1 MEQLYL
7 TSYRHP
13 GTKPFGN
20 IMMLPE
26 EEAFREAARLA
37 AAHPDTTAFY
47 RFADFANY
55 YPLRKAS
62 EEALREA
69 FLAAGGQPELA
80 HPCSFVLME
89 NDYLHRWFGQ
99 GESIRIPLDALPP
112 EQVSFTLGD
121 SVSTFGRDGRHQLL
135 TVEGLRRMMED
146 HGGSL
151 QDFMTHVENT
161 WRYIEAQVW
170 SLNALQA
177 FRPGEEQP

>member
-7 TSYRHP
+7 TAYRHP
-13 GTKPFGN
+13 GTEPFGS

-99 GESIRIPLDALPP
+99 GDSIRIPLDALPP

-121 SVSTFGRDGRHQLL
+121 SVSSFSRDGRHQLL

-177 FRPGEEQP
+177 FRPREEQP